1 MPPNEKQIGQRDMLL
16 LLTSLEMQVGN
27 FLVHRMKFIPHI
39 SVVHNLF
46 GGQ

>member
-1 MPPNEKQIGQRDMLL
+1 MLL

-27 FLVHRMKFIPHI
+27 FLGHHMKFNPHI